1 MAQARS
7 SRPCSARRSSVKD
20 RIRNERG
27 VAVVEL
33 AVIMPAFLLIL
44 LGVMDFGKVFNY
56 WQTGTQA
63 AAVGARAAA
72 VDNWPRTCRAG
83 VPPVLSTTCT
93 LQQWVRSQLKTREL
107 YEDAHV
113 CVAFP
118 DTPSTGETNH
128 SPGNRIVVRVQVPYD
143 IPLVNSLV
151 HGAAVT
157 LRSSATMRIEVDSA
171 PASGTANAISTA
183 DNIGTCT

>member
-1 MAQARS
+1 
-7 SRPCSARRSSVKD
+7 
-20 RIRNERG
+20 
-27 VAVVEL
+27 
-33 AVIMPAFLLIL
+33 MPAFLLIL

-56 WQTGTQA
+56 WQSGTQA

-72 VDNWPRTCRAG
+72 VDDWPKTCFAG
-83 VPPVLSTTCT
+83 VPPVHSTTCT

-107 YEDAHV
+107 YDDANV

-118 DTPSTGETNH
+118 DTAAAGGTNH
-128 SPGNRIVVRVQVPYD
+128 SPGNRIVVRVRVPYG
-143 IPLVNSLV
+143 IPLVNSLA
-151 HGAAVT
+151 HGAAVN

-171 PASGTANAISTA
+171 PPSGPSNPILTA

>member
-1 MAQARS
+1 
-7 SRPCSARRSSVKD
+7 
-20 RIRNERG
+20 

-72 VDNWPRTCRAG
+72 VDNWPASCRAG
-83 VPPVLSTTCT
+83 DPPVVVTTCT
-93 LQQWVRSQLKTREL
+93 LQQWIRSQLKTREL
-107 YEDAHV
+107 YEDANV

-118 DTPSTGETNH
+118 DIASTGGTNT
-128 SPGNRIVVRVQVPYD
+128 SPGHRVIVRVQVPYG

-151 HGAAVT
+151 HGATVR

-171 PASGTANAISTA
+171 PAGGTANILPA